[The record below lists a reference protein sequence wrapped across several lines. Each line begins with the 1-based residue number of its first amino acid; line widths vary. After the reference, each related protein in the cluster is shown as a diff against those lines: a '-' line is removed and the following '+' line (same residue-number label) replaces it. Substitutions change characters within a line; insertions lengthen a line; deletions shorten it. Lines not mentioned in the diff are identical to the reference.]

1 MSKTI
6 FALRVFVSVPI
17 CLVYLFFC
25 LVLIHGGDKGFVDV
39 VFYGFLVAGLIPL
52 AAWLSVIFMARRGSV
67 FRLLLFAVFITV
79 YHYFL
84 VGIAAHAEFLIY
96 FLFQIVEIALLLW
109 LLRLF
114 RLGGE

>member
-1 MSKTI
+1 MKAI
-6 FALRVFVSVPI
+6 FTVRVFVSVLI

-52 AAWLSVIFMARRGSV
+52 AAWLSVIFMARRDSV
-67 FRLLLFAVFITV
+67 FRLLLYAVFVTG

-96 FLFQIVEIALLLW
+96 LLFQIVEISLLLW
-109 LLRLF
+109 LLKLF
-114 RLGGE
+114 RLG